1 MNPDRSARLIGGAFV
16 GAGVTHFARPDFFE
30 AIVPRWFPNAKFAN
44 EVSGAAE
51 IVCGLA
57 MFPRRTRRMAAF
69 ALLGLLV
76 GVFPANVDMYLND
89 VELGKDD
96 DGKAIRVEGAE
107 GVRIRNTTR
116 LPFQFLFAWLVW
128 RHTREGQAV
137 NGNDL

>member
-1 MNPDRSARLIGGAFV
+1 MNSDRSARLIGGAFA

-30 AIVPRWFPNAKFAN
+30 AIVPRWVPNAKFAN

-57 MFPRRTRRMAAF
+57 MIPRRTRRMAAF
-69 ALLGLLV
+69 GLLGLLA

-89 VELGKDD
+89 VELGKGD

-107 GVRIRNTTR
+107 GVRTRNAVR

-128 RHTREGQAV
+128 RHTRDAQAA
-137 NGNDL
+137 NGSDL

>member
-1 MNPDRSARLIGGAFV
+1 MNSDRSARLIGGAFV

-107 GVRIRNTTR
+107 GVRIRNTAR